1 MTGDASTVHDSAA
14 DTRTPSPPYGYS
26 RPCAYPLEQ
35 QIRIVAEFYV
45 HKIRPSRIAYR
56 MGIDI
61 DLIEKLI
68 AGEAHEAAF
77 KEMVNY
83 YRKHRRHERLQQST
97 KIKGSAQVEL
107 QVEIEREFSENE
119 SL

>member
-1 MTGDASTVHDSAA
+1 MSAEE

-35 QIRIVAEFYV
+35 QLRIVAEFYV

-61 DLIEKLI
+61 DLIERLI
-68 AGEAHEAAF
+68 AGETHQEAF
-77 KEMVNY
+77 QEMVHY
-83 YRKHRRHERLQQST
+83 YRKSRRNQRLQQSK

-107 QVEIEREFSENE
+107 QVEIEREFTESE

>member
-1 MTGDASTVHDSAA
+1 MSSLTT

-26 RPCAYPLEQ
+26 RECHYPLER

-45 HKIRPSRIAYR
+45 HNIRPSRIAYR

-68 AGEAHEAAF
+68 AGEAHQDAF
-77 KEMVNY
+77 REMVLY
-83 YRKHRRHERLQQST
+83 YRKHRRNQRLKDS
-97 KIKGSAQVEL
+97 KRIKGSARVEL
-107 QVEIEREFSENE
+107 QVAIEKDYRDADA
-119 SL
+119 L

>member
-1 MTGDASTVHDSAA
+1 M

-26 RPCAYPLEQ
+26 RECNYPIEQ

-68 AGEAHEAAF
+68 AGESHQAVF
-77 KEMVNY
+77 NEMVSY
-83 YRKHRRHERLQQST
+83 YRKNRRQQRLNASLR
-97 KIKGSAQVEL
+97 IKGTARVEL
-107 QVEIEREFSENE
+107 QKEIEQEFIQADQQ
-119 SL
+119 

>member
-1 MTGDASTVHDSAA
+1 MTGEPSTMPEPVA

-68 AGEAHEAAF
+68 AGETQQAAF

-83 YRKHRRHERLQQST
+83 YRKNRRNERLQQSS

>member
-1 MTGDASTVHDSAA
+1 MEEAA
-14 DTRTPSPPYGYS
+14 EDTRTPSPPYGYS

-68 AGEAHEAAF
+68 ACEAHQEAF
-77 KEMVNY
+77 REMVDY
-83 YRKHRRHERLQQST
+83 YRKNRRNQRLQQSR

-107 QVEIEREFSENE
+107 QVEIEREFSETE

>member
-1 MTGDASTVHDSAA
+1 MTA

-26 RPCAYPLEQ
+26 RECHLPVEQ

-45 HKIRPSRIAYR
+45 HRIRPSRIAYR

-68 AGEAHEAAF
+68 AGEVHQDF
-77 KEMVNY
+77 FTEMVNF
-83 YRKHRRHERLQQST
+83 YRKNRRQQRLNESLSL
-97 KIKGSAQVEL
+97 KGTARVEL
-107 QVEIEREFSENE
+107 QKQIEQEFSRND
-119 SL
+119 LV

>member
-1 MTGDASTVHDSAA
+1 MSSAA

-26 RPCAYPLEQ
+26 RECEYPLEQ

-61 DLIEKLI
+61 DLVERLI
-68 AGEAHEAAF
+68 AGEVHEEAF
-77 KEMVNY
+77 SELVAY
-83 YRKHRRHERLQQST
+83 YRKNRRNQSLRESQRL
-97 KIKGSAQVEL
+97 KGSARVE
-107 QVEIEREFSENE
+107 QQARIEREFSEAE
-119 SL
+119 LV

>member
-1 MTGDASTVHDSAA
+1 MDELAE

-35 QIRIVAEFYV
+35 QVRIVAEFYV

-61 DLIEKLI
+61 DLVEKLI
-68 AGEAHEAAF
+68 AGETYQEVF
-77 KEMVNY
+77 QEMVNY
-83 YRKHRRHERLQQST
+83 YRKSRRNQRLQQSKT
-97 KIKGSAQVEL
+97 IKGSAQVEL
-107 QVEIEREFSENE
+107 QVEIEREFSESE

>member
-1 MTGDASTVHDSAA
+1 MNT

-26 RPCAYPLEQ
+26 RECPFPEEQ

-56 MGIDI
+56 MGIHI

-68 AGEAHEAAF
+68 AGEAHEEFF

-83 YRKHRRHERLQQST
+83 YRKNRRQQRLNASQRL
-97 KIKGSAQVEL
+97 KGTARVEL
-107 QVEIEREFSENE
+107 QKEIEQEFTHADQ
-119 SL
+119 L

>member
-1 MTGDASTVHDSAA
+1 MLAMSEPKP

-26 RPCAYPLEQ
+26 CECHYPLEQ

-45 HKIRPSRIAYR
+45 HNIRPSRIAYR

-68 AGEAHEAAF
+68 NGEVHQAAF
-77 KEMVNY
+77 AELVNY
-83 YRKHRRHERLQQST
+83 YRKHRRNQRL
-97 KIKGSAQVEL
+97 KDALALKGSARVE
-107 QVEIEREFSENE
+107 QQARIEKEFSEADR
-119 SL
+119 LDPR

>member
-1 MTGDASTVHDSAA
+1 MDDLVQ
-14 DTRTPSPPYGYS
+14 DTRTPSPPFGYS
-26 RPCAYPLEQ
+26 RVCAYPLEQ
-35 QIRIVAEFYV
+35 QVRIVAEFYV

-68 AGEAHEAAF
+68 AGEAHQDAF

-83 YRKHRRHERLQQST
+83 YRKNRRSQRLQQSQ
-97 KIKGSAQVEL
+97 KIRGSAQVEL
-107 QVEIEREFSENE
+107 QEEIEREFSENE
-119 SL
+119 TL

>member
-1 MTGDASTVHDSAA
+1 MSAEE

-35 QIRIVAEFYV
+35 QLRIVAEFYV

-68 AGEAHEAAF
+68 AGETHQEAF
-77 KEMVNY
+77 QEMVNY
-83 YRKHRRHERLQQST
+83 YRKSRRNQRLQQSK
-97 KIKGSAQVEL
+97 KIKGSAQVEQ
-107 QVEIEREFSENE
+107 QVEIEREFSESE

>member
-1 MTGDASTVHDSAA
+1 
-14 DTRTPSPPYGYS
+14 
-26 RPCAYPLEQ
+26 
-35 QIRIVAEFYV
+35 
-45 HKIRPSRIAYR
+45 

-68 AGEAHEAAF
+68 AGEAHQAAF

-83 YRKHRRHERLQQST
+83 YRKNRRSERLRQST
-97 KIKGSAQVEL
+97 KVKGSAQVEL
-107 QVEIEREFSENE
+107 QVEIEREFNETE

>member
-1 MTGDASTVHDSAA
+1 M

-26 RPCAYPLEQ
+26 RECPYPLEQ

-45 HKIRPSRIAYR
+45 HRIRPSRIAYR

-68 AGEAHEAAF
+68 AGETQQAF
-77 KEMVNY
+77 FEEMVNF
-83 YRKHRRHERLQQST
+83 YRKHRRQQRLAASL
-97 KIKGSAQVEL
+97 KVKGTARVEL
-107 QVEIEREFSENE
+107 QTEIEKEFTRND
-119 SL
+119 LI